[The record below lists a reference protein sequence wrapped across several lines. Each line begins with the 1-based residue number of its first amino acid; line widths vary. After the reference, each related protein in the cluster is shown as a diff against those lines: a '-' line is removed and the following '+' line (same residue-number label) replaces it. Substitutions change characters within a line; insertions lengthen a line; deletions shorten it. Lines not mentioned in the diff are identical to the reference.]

1 MTKKLILFSRLAVL
15 GVVALSLPVY
25 AQYSTPMR
33 DVSDPGRTPFQVFNV
48 TVIAAADNTPI
59 VIASVPAGTQQ
70 RLVVDFAQIAA
81 QGSSTIPVKMSIHIG
96 GSATVPDFQITFPL
110 TPLPIPVGSQAISTN
125 MQNLRFYV
133 SAGQTLSVMTLN
145 QGAQALFVTTAFT
158 GHYVSLP

>member
-33 DVSDPGRTPFQVFNV
+33 DVSDPGRTPFQVFNM
-48 TVIAAADNTPI
+48 TVIAPSDNTPI

-70 RLVVDFAQIAA
+70 RLVVDFAQIAG
-81 QGSSTIPVKMSIHIG
+81 QGSSTIPVYMFIKIN
-96 GSATVPDFQITFPL
+96 GSVTVPDFQITFPL
-110 TPLPIPVGSQAISTN
+110 TPIPVPIGNQSISTN
-125 MQNLRFYV
+125 MQNLRLYV

-145 QGAQALFVTTAFT
+145 QGTQGLFVTTAFT